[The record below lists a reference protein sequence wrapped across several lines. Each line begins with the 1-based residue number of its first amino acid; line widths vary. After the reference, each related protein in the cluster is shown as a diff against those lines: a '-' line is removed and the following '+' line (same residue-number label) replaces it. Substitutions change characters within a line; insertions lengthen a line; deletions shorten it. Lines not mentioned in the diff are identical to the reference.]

1 MAENEMP
8 AEQVRSVMTK
18 NIEQAH
24 GAIAN
29 YFQLVEKSISASPLG
44 ATDQTKTFR
53 NYVERSVA
61 ASFGLSDKLLR
72 AKDFQD
78 VLRIQTE
85 FFQTQLKALT
95 EQSKDLCGTATK
107 AASDVTHV
115 PIKWTAEIKVLLIAE
130 FLQLMDL
137 AGGSTRVNLAQFGSS
152 VLKTVFF
159 SSVPQSEHS

>member
-1 MAENEMP
+1 MAENETP
-8 AEQVRSVMTK
+8 ADQVRSVMTK
-18 NIEQAH
+18 NLEQAQE
-24 GAIAN
+24 AIAS

-85 FFQTQLKALT
+85 FLQTELKALT
-95 EQSKDLCGTATK
+95 EKSKDFCEPTTK
-107 AASDVTHV
+107 PVSDVTRV
-115 PIKWTAEIKVLLIAE
+115 PIK
-130 FLQLMDL
+130 
-137 AGGSTRVNLAQFGSS
+137 
-152 VLKTVFF
+152 
-159 SSVPQSEHS
+159 